1 MADSV
6 RALSRHGCPCCPACD
21 ANLLLVAKCD
31 LSAVRRF
38 TNITRDFKGTLD
50 YILYTADSLAPGGL
64 LELPEEAEVKPR
76 PSAGLPN
83 DTWSSD
89 HIALMATFHYRQGG
103 GGGS

>member
-1 MADSV
+1 LFV
-6 RALSRHGCPCCPACD
+6 CHRAPCHSCSRHPRICCQSSHSSPHL
-21 ANLLLVAKCD
+21 NN
-31 LSAVRRF
+31 RF

-50 YILYTADSLAPGGL
+50 YILYTSDSLAPGAL

-89 HIALMATFHYRQGG
+89 HIALMAAFHYRQGA
-103 GGGS
+103 GSG

>member
-1 MADSV
+1 MTPQLD
-6 RALSRHGCPCCPACD
+6 
-21 ANLLLVAKCD
+21 N
-31 LSAVRRF
+31 RF

-50 YILYTADSLAPGGL
+50 YILYTSDSLAPGAL

-89 HIALMATFHYRQGG
+89 HIALMAAFHYRQGA
-103 GGGS
+103 GSG